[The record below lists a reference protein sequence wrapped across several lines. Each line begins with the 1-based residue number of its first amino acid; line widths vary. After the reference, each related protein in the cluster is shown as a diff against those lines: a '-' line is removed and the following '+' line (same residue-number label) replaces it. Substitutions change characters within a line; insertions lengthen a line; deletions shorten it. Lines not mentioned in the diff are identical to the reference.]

1 MAKFGYNQPGQF
13 NTAYDP
19 YTKGNSNVSQGSK
32 DHEKKKEPVTIV
44 AEEKE
49 TKKKKKKKD
58 ESDSDSD
65 AESSSSDDSDEE
77 DEKEKKKGKKN
88 KEASKGAV
96 QGLQQV
102 PKSNRALEGGVGQV

>member
-13 NTAYDP
+13 NAAYDP

-32 DHEKKKEPVTIV
+32 DHEKKKEPQTIIT
-44 AEEKE
+44 EEKE

-58 ESDSDSD
+58 DSDSDSD

-77 DEKEKKKGKKN
+77 DDKKKKQGKK
-88 KEASKGAV
+88 EIAAKGAV

-102 PKSNRALEGGVGQV
+102 PKASRTLEGGA